1 MSSQPIKN
9 RGRVRVPSST
19 IDVLSRHLEHVTI
32 DDPASDLP
40 TLAEVLD
47 AVPDPRHRRGR
58 RYRLGPLLALSLLAV
73 LSGATSL
80 AKITRFIAGY
90 DPGLRTQLELPAT
103 TRLAASTLGRLLAR
117 LDGDA
122 FDAATCAYLT
132 ALTTCHPPKTTT
144 QTTVQTTTAARTPL
158 LGLAVDGKTLR
169 GSRTGDGRT
178 HLLAAVRHDTQS
190 VLAQRQVEHASNEI
204 SAFTPLLSSLD
215 LSTMI
220 TTADALHTQTEHARQ
235 IVTAGGHFLFIVKAN
250 QPTLHRRLKALPWR
264 DAVLN
269 DRTDERGHGR
279 REIRRNKICTTR
291 PGLPFPHAAQAIQIK
306 RRRTDLKTGKT
317 TIVTIYAI
325 TSLPPGRIP
334 HAQLATLIRG
344 HWSIEALHHI
354 RDVTY
359 REDACKV
366 RTGNA
371 PRILASLRN
380 IAIGL
385 TRNIGWTNITAAS
398 DHYRSHPA
406 DGLQL
411 LGLTT

>member
-1 MSSQPIKN
+1 M
-9 RGRVRVPSST
+9 
-19 IDVLSRHLEHVTI
+19 IDVLSRPLEHVTLT
-32 DDPASDLP
+32 DPASDLP

-90 DPGLRTQLELPAT
+90 DPDLRTQLGLPAT

-122 FDAATCAYLT
+122 FDAATCAYLS
-132 ALTTCHPPKTTT
+132 AITTGHPPETTT
-144 QTTVQTTTAARTPL
+144 QTIIAARTSL

-169 GSRTGDGRT
+169 GSRTGDSVT
-178 HLLAAVRHDTQS
+178 HLLAAVRHDAQA
-190 VLAQRQVEHASNEI
+190 VLAQRQVDAKSNEI
-204 SAFTPLLSSLD
+204 PAFTPLLSGLD
-215 LSTMI
+215 LSTMVI
-220 TTADALHTQTEHARQ
+220 TADALHTQAEHARQ
-235 IVTAGGHFLFIVKAN
+235 IVAASGHFLFIVKAN

-264 DAVLN
+264 EAVLN

-279 REIRRNKICTTR
+279 REIRRMKICTTR
-291 PGLPFPHAAQAIQIK
+291 PRLPFPHAAQAIQVK

-317 TIVTIYAI
+317 TIVTIYAV
-325 TSLPPGRIP
+325 TSLPPGRIT
-334 HAQLATLIRG
+334 HAQLAALIRG
-344 HWSIEALHHI
+344 HWSVEALHHI

-366 RTGNA
+366 RTGAA
-371 PRILASLRN
+371 PRILAGLRN
-380 IAIGL
+380 LAIGL
-385 TRNIGWTNITAAS
+385 TRLVGWTNVTAAT